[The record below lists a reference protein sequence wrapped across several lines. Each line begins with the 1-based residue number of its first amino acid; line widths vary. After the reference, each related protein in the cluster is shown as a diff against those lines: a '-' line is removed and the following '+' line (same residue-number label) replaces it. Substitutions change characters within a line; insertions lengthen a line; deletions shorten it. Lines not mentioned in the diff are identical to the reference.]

1 MNQDTGTDRRPA
13 RAAHTANPSPGR
25 RLRRGH
31 ALALLPLAVLM
42 AGAASFGLDQGWFGG
57 TEEDAEASHRAPVD
71 RGAGPGRPAPTA
83 ARTLR
88 QRPAQTPQAGPD
100 AHLMGHFAP
109 AFSWPII
116 PIHAVL
122 MTDGRVL
129 SFGSDVTGEQGG
141 LMHYAVWDPA
151 QGTGPESHLV
161 LPNQTA
167 TDTFCAGQALLPG
180 GNVLLVGGDLTRSG
194 KRNFGVSDVNL
205 FTPADN
211 QLTRQAQSMAYAR
224 WYGTLVATADGE
236 QVVLGGRIDKSMPRW
251 DPPIPASFASTPE
264 VYTPGVG
271 WRTLTSADS
280 PAAYGKASDNWSYP
294 HAWLAPNGQVVSITN
309 DGRLF
314 SLDHRG
320 TGKLRKLVGALPVSK
335 QFNSAAMFAPGKVL
349 SLRTGGLAYVVDFNT
364 ATPTITPTASMSQNR
379 FYGSATVLADGRVWA
394 NGGSSKGNKLQ
405 GAALHSELWDP
416 ATGTWTVTAS
426 AEKQRLYHS
435 IAVLM
440 PDATVLTAGGGA
452 PGPITQLNAEIYHP
466 PYLFK
471 TDGSGE
477 PAPRPVIT
485 AAPQA
490 GTWGQAIGVTMADGA
505 PVGKVS
511 LLRFGGVT
519 HAFANDPRYE
529 ALVFSQSGAELTVTL
544 PATPT
549 VAPPGYY
556 MLFVLDAAGVPSV
569 AKVIRLG

>member
-1 MNQDTGTDRRPA
+1 MNRHSHRQELVIKTNPLPVRRI
-13 RAAHTANPSPGR
+13 
-25 RLRRGH
+25 RRGH
-31 ALALLPLAVLM
+31 ALALLPLAALL
-42 AGAASFGLDQGWFGG
+42 AGAATFSVDQGWFGG
-57 TEEDAEASHRAPVD
+57 TEEDAETFRRAPVD
-71 RGAGPGRPAPTA
+71 RGAGPGRAAPAGLKA
-83 ARTLR
+83 LG

-100 AHLMGHFAP
+100 AHLVGHFAP
-109 AFSWPII
+109 AFNWPII

-122 MTDGRVL
+122 LADGRVL
-129 SFGSDVTGEQGG
+129 SFGSDVAGEQGG
-141 LMHYAVWDPA
+141 LMHYALWDPA
-151 QGTGPESHLV
+151 QGIGPESHLV
-161 LPNQTA
+161 LANQTA

-180 GNVLLVGGDLTRSG
+180 GSALLVGGDLTLNG
-194 KRNFGVSDVNL
+194 KRNFGVADVNI
-205 FTPADN
+205 FTPGDN
-211 QLTRQAQSMAYAR
+211 ALTRQTQSMAYAR

-271 WRTLTSADS
+271 WRTLTDADS

-294 HAWLAPNGQVVSITN
+294 HAWLAPDGKVVSITN

-314 SLDHRG
+314 ALDHRG
-320 TGKLRKLVGALPVSK
+320 TGKLKKLVGTLPVSK

-349 SLRTGGLAYVVDFNT
+349 SLRTGGLAYVVDFNG
-364 ATPTITPTASMSQNR
+364 ATPTITQTASMSQNR
-379 FYGSATVLADGRVWA
+379 FYGSATVLADGKVWA
-394 NGGSSKGNKLQ
+394 NGGSSKGNKLE

-416 ATGTWTVTAS
+416 ATGLWTMTAS
-426 AEKQRLYHS
+426 AQKQRLYHS
-435 IAVLM
+435 IAMLL
-440 PDATVLTAGGGA
+440 PDGTVLTAGGGA
-452 PGPITQLNAEIYHP
+452 PGPITQLTAEIYHP

-477 PAPRPVIT
+477 PAVRPVIT
-485 AAPQA
+485 AAPQS
-490 GTWGQAIGVTMADGA
+490 GTWGQAVGVSMADAA
-505 PVGKVS
+505 PVSKVS

-529 ALVFSQSGAELTVTL
+529 SLLFSQNGTELTVTL
-544 PATPT
+544 PATAT

-569 AKVIRLG
+569 AKVILLG